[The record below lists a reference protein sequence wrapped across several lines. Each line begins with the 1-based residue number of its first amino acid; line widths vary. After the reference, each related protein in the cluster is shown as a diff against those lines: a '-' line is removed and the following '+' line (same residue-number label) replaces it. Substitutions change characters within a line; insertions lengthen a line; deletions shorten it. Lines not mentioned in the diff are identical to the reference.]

1 MNRNDGFSL
10 IEIIIVI
17 AIMAVLTAIIVP
29 NLIQYLSK
37 TKEATDI
44 KNLEE
49 VRHQVDSCVAH
60 ASIDNIEII
69 DNEDGVKQAEYLIS
83 FNSVQNK
90 SVTAVRRNGTTD
102 FAKVLDDLFYEEKM
116 KSQLDKKYDKVL
128 IIISG
133 IKSAGYS
140 VEVKYVS

>member
-1 MNRNDGFSL
+1 MKNDGFSL

-17 AIMAVLTAIIVP
+17 AIMAVLTAIIAP
-29 NLIQYLSK
+29 NLIQYLGK

-49 VRHQVDSCVAH
+49 VKHQVDSCVAH

-83 FNSVQNK
+83 FDSVQNK
-90 SVTAVRRNGTTD
+90 SVTTVQQNGTTD
-102 FAKVLDDLFYEEKM
+102 FAKALDDLFCEEKM
-116 KSQLDKKYDKVL
+116 KSQLDKRYNKVL
-128 IIISG
+128 IIVSG

-140 VEVKYVS
+140 VKVKYVS